1 MEKGDKM
8 SKKLYVGNLSYKT
21 TEDDLRDLFK
31 EFETVDEVNL
41 ITDRGT
47 GKSRGFGFVT
57 LSSDEDA
64 NKAIDSLN
72 GTMLHDREIVVNQ
85 ARPRENRF
93 GQDRRFKQDTGFRK
107 KRRSR

>member
-1 MEKGDKM
+1 M

-41 ITDRGT
+41 IVDRDT

-57 LSSDEDA
+57 LSSDEDTT
-64 NKAIDSLN
+64 KAIDSLN
-72 GTMLHDREIVVNQ
+72 GTTLHDREIVVNQ
-85 ARPRENRF
+85 ARPRENRP
-93 GQDRRFKQDTGFRK
+93 GQSRGFKQDTGFRK
-107 KRRSR
+107 KRGS